1 MAWLLLA
8 VALALALGWL
18 LPGSGSCLA
27 LEKSTSPGSPCPV
40 SLESTVTPPD
50 CWQAPRPPGPFWLQS
65 PLYPLHPTRSAH
77 TIAYYYQHARLLQP
91 LRPHPLSLRCR
102 HSQIRSMS
110 RYVHACPRRSSQEA
124 GHGHRSSSLGGTYLW
139 TACTGPVTA
148 SRPPLHHLTLTLS
161 TSHEALL
168 GFTSHEAW
176 PHAALQPGSVL
187 SFDETQADKSKHA
200 VFNSRRPP
208 IWSSPS

>member
-8 VALALALGWL
+8 VALALALDWL

-77 TIAYYYQHARLLQP
+77 PIAYYYQHACLLQP

-102 HSQIRSMS
+102 HSQMRCTA
-110 RYVHACPRRSSQEA
+110 RYVHACPRRSSQERAMGTDRPRWAVRTCGRHALALSQLHAHTPPPPHFDAKYIARSLA
-124 GHGHRSSSLGGTYLW
+124 G
-139 TACTGPVTA
+139 
-148 SRPPLHHLTLTLS
+148 LH
-161 TSHEALL
+161 
-168 GFTSHEAW
+168 
-176 PHAALQPGSVL
+176 QP
-187 SFDETQADKSKHA
+187 
-200 VFNSRRPP
+200 
-208 IWSSPS
+208 